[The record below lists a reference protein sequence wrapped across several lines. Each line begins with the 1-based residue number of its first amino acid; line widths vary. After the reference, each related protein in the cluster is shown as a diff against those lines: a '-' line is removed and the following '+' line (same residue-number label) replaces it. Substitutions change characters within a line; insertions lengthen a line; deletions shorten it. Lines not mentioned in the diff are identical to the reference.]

1 MWFVC
6 VWFTCRKKAPA
17 LVFYSTT
24 NFVKRQNP
32 SFSIPDPESDHF
44 DVIPDMAKSRYANW
58 KFDYPYNKVKRESVR
73 LVYNET
79 GVLWEEQMG
88 LDFRKDNWYDDL
100 SEYIDLFYGNA
111 SVSYSLMISVDL

>member
-1 MWFVC
+1 M
-6 VWFTCRKKAPA
+6 
-17 LVFYSTT
+17 VFYSTT

-32 SFSIPDPESDHF
+32 SFFIPDPESDHF
-44 DVIPDMAKSRYANW
+44 DVIPDMTKSRYSTW

-88 LDFRKDNWYDDL
+88 LDFRKDDWYDDF

-111 SVSYSLMISVDL
+111 SVSYILIISVDL